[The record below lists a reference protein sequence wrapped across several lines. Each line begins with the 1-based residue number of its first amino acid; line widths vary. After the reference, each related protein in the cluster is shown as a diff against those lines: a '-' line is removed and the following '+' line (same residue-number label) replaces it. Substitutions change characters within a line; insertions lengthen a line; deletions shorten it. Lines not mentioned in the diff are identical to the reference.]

1 MTELELQNPRVIVA
15 TVNVG
20 RGSVPEDVTKIATE
34 ELKAAGLL
42 IVRGVTVNRE
52 KQFIQQLIS
61 NIGNENEADALLLI
75 GGVGIGPRD
84 YTCEAVDSLADQ
96 RIEGFG
102 EAYRQLLRT
111 ELQAGADAFL
121 QRATAAVYNR
131 CLVFALPRQPQG
143 VRLALRLLVIPTL
156 VDAIRIVVGPHVA

>member
-1 MTELELQNPRVIVA
+1 MTELESRNPRVIVA

-20 RGSVPEDVTKIATE
+20 LGSVPEDVTKIATE

-42 IVRGVTVNRE
+42 IVRGVMVNRE

-61 NIGNENEADALLLI
+61 NIGNENVADALILI

-84 YTCEAVDSLADQ
+84 YTCEAVDGLADQ

-102 EAYRQLLRT
+102 EAYRQLLRSKL
-111 ELQAGADAFL
+111 EAGVDAFL
-121 QRATAAVYNR
+121 QRATAGVYNR
-131 CLVFALPRQPQG
+131 CLVFALPRQPEG

-156 VDAIRIVVGPHVA
+156 VDAIRIVVGPLLA